1 MPQKSDKPARQP
13 ADPTAVAGVLDALLP
28 VHAAVTFEALADAAA
43 TAAERLLHAPY
54 SFLYTESDDGRL
66 ERRVPASDVR
76 RRSQHR
82 AIAAFG
88 AHVIAA
94 AIDPSEAAAIAS
106 ALDGESP
113 VTATAG
119 QLFQGLTSPERADD
133 AQQELGIA
141 SAAVV
146 PLVAAGERLGALIML
161 LAREPRI
168 EAMRLFAAHV
178 ACATARLRAVLAEV
192 DQPVSG
198 IARSVFD
205 ARKLESDLQKE
216 LARADRYKHQ
226 VSIAV
231 IEATNLRLLYER
243 FGRTLTDALLER
255 LGAALARDARDVDLI
270 GAYKDSGYTMILTE
284 ATAEGAAA
292 AATRLLGT
300 AREVACDDRAPG
312 LELHLACG
320 WATYPVDGQATD
332 AIFAAA
338 VRRMYEAAA

>member
-1 MPQKSDKPARQP
+1 MTAKSDKPART
-13 ADPTAVAGVLDALLP
+13 AAGDAVADALEALLP
-28 VHAAVTFEALADAAA
+28 VHTAVTFEALADATA

-54 SFLYTESDDGRL
+54 AFLYCEADDGRL

-82 AIAAFG
+82 AIGAFG

-94 AIDPSEAAAIAS
+94 AIDPSEAPAIAA

-113 VTATAG
+113 VATAAG
-119 QLFQGLTSPERADD
+119 QLFQGLTSTERANA
-133 AQQELGIA
+133 AQQELGITSTA
-141 SAAVV
+141 IV
-146 PLVAAGERLGALIML
+146 PLVSAGERVGALILL

-168 EAMRLFAAHV
+168 EPTRLFAAHV
-178 ACATARLRAVLAEV
+178 ARAVAGLRQALAEV

-198 IARSVFD
+198 IAHSVFD

-231 IEATNLRLLYER
+231 IEATNLRLLYEQ
-243 FGRTLTDALLER
+243 FGRTLTDALLGR

-270 GAYKDSGYTMILTE
+270 GTYKDSGYTMILTE
-284 ATAEGAAA
+284 ATAEGAAT
-292 AATRLLGT
+292 AATRLLRT
-300 AREVACDDRAPG
+300 AQDVARDERAPG

-320 WATYPVDGQATD
+320 WATYPIDGKATD
-332 AIFAAA
+332 TLFAAA

>member
-1 MPQKSDKPARQP
+1 MTAPSDKPARS
-13 ADPTAVAGVLDALLP
+13 AATHDAVAGALEALLP
-28 VHAAVTFEALADAAA
+28 VHTAVTFEALSDAIAA
-43 TAAERLLHAPY
+43 AAERLLHAPY
-54 SFLYTESDDGRL
+54 AFLYCEADDGRL
-66 ERRVPASDVR
+66 ERRVPASDAR

-82 AIAAFG
+82 AIGAFG

-94 AIDPSEAAAIAS
+94 AIDPSEAPAIAA
-106 ALDGESP
+106 ALDGEAP
-113 VTATAG
+113 VVADADR
-119 QLFQGLTSPERADD
+119 LFQGLTGAERAEA
-133 AQQELGIA
+133 AQRELGLA

-146 PLVAAGERLGALIML
+146 PLVSAGERIGALVLL
-161 LAREPRI
+161 LAREPHP
-168 EAMRLFAAHV
+168 ESMAFFAAHV
-178 ACATARLRAVLAEV
+178 ARAAAGLGQAFGEIG
-192 DQPVSG
+192 QPVS
-198 IARSVFD
+198 IVARSVFD

-255 LGAALARDARDVDLI
+255 LGAALAHDARDVDLI
-270 GAYKDSGYTMILTE
+270 GTYKDSGFTMILTE

-300 AREVACDDRAPG
+300 GQEVARDERAPG

-320 WATYPVDGQATD
+320 WATYPVDGNATD
-332 AIFAAA
+332 ALFQAAA
-338 VRRMYEAAA
+338 RRMYEAAA